1 MRSSVEKSRASV
13 ITPSISAG
21 YVVMDGADEAD
32 DNQQASPLRMKMQA
46 AVNTR
51 HPLFALRHRTEL

>member
-1 MRSSVEKSRASV
+1 
-13 ITPSISAG
+13 
-21 YVVMDGADEAD
+21 MDGADEAD